1 MIDFVVMGRVRR
13 RLAEAEAAYEDL
25 HTSLVRARNALESFD
40 AEAKDNFLPEL
51 LAASKASYDTAH
63 HIDRAGELWEDAV
76 E

>member
-1 MIDFVVMGRVRR
+1 MFDKTAMDRIIR
-13 RLAEAEAAYEDL
+13 RLAEAEKSHEDL
-25 HTSLVRARNALESFD
+25 HASLVAARIALESFD
-40 AEAKDNFLPEL
+40 AEARDRILPEL